1 MYTQCPECLTIY
13 EIDEDALQVSLGIVH
28 CGRCGKRF
36 DALRTLSNALPEAPL
51 TPLPTQD
58 PEWHAPTLTEAVP
71 PSAYELAAHKRRLQ
85 HGPGASE
92 QHELDLDAAT
102 PAAPDETGGPPRADP
117 GADDWFADME
127 SQLAVVPA
135 GQTPEP
141 SPPQADA
148 AEPWEVEPADDTAM
162 AATNADPVDAGPWG
176 VDATHAD
183 GDAMPL
189 QAITDDVGNTIGTE
203 VEPAPDAR
211 VAAPLATM
219 SPEQATDAPVPDI
232 TPGTDVAAEAPDT
245 ARIVSPLLA
254 DGDVFGAE
262 SEDAPVPAAAPGAGS
277 VAESPEPI
285 AAVEPTPVD
294 APEAAS
300 APAHVYIP
308 PNRRRASATGVALGI
323 GCVVLALALAVQ
335 LAWAGRIEL
344 VRNPATRSWAE
355 RVCRS
360 IPCRLPPIK
369 DTAQLELLSRDVR
382 PDPNA
387 VGALTITATMR
398 NDAAFRQPWPVVVVE
413 LTDFD
418 NHPVAMRR
426 FRPAEYMPDPARR
439 AAGIAPGATAALA
452 FEVADP
458 GKDAGG
464 FRFGF
469 E

>member
-13 EIDEDALQVSLGIVH
+13 EIDEDALQESLGIVH

-36 DALRTLSNALPEAPL
+36 DALRTLSNALPEAPM
-51 TPLPTQD
+51 TPLPAQD

-71 PSAYELAAHKRRLQ
+71 PSAYELAARKRRLQ
-85 HGPGASE
+85 PGAGASE
-92 QHELDLDAAT
+92 QHELDLDATT
-102 PAAPDETGGPPRADP
+102 PAAPDGTDEPPRVD
-117 GADDWFADME
+117 ADDWFADME

-135 GQTPEP
+135 GATPEP
-141 SPPQADA
+141 STPEADD
-148 AEPWEVEPADDTAM
+148 AESWKAEPADDTAM
-162 AATNADPVDAGPWG
+162 VATDADPVDAGPWG
-176 VDATHAD
+176 VDATRTD

-203 VEPAPDAR
+203 VEAAPDAR
-211 VAAPLATM
+211 VVVPLATM
-219 SPEQATDAPVPDI
+219 SPERATGMRVPDI
-232 TPGTDVAAEAPDT
+232 MPGTDVAAEAPDA
-245 ARIVSPLLA
+245 ARVASPLPT

-262 SEDAPVPAAAPGAGS
+262 GEDAPVPAEPPGADS
-277 VAESPEPI
+277 VTESPEPV
-285 AAVEPTPVD
+285 ATVEPMPV
-294 APEAAS
+294 AEPEAAS

-308 PNRRRASATGVALGI
+308 PHRRRASATGMALGI

-335 LAWAGRIEL
+335 LAWAGRVEL
-344 VRNPATRSWAE
+344 VRNPATRAWAE
-355 RVCRS
+355 RACRS

-369 DTAQLELLSRDVR
+369 DTARLELLSRDVR

-387 VGALTITATMR
+387 VDALTITATMR